1 MILPSLMKQLPCH
14 NLLLTN
20 LRKVFHDEM
29 LYAAPRKPCPLRV
42 NLGKQ
47 TLVRA
52 SRVDGATGGPSC
64 PLSRSSADDP
74 RGVARQIDSRFG
86 ELLRQL
92 EAEQRGLLSD

>member
-1 MILPSLMKQLPCH
+1 
-14 NLLLTN
+14 
-20 LRKVFHDEM
+20 M

-64 PLSRSSADDP
+64 PLSRSCRTEGGGSRDSAADDP

-86 ELLRQL
+86 NCC
-92 EAEQRGLLSD
+92 GSWKPSSGGC